1 MKIKHYLIAS
11 IFALTT
17 LAGCKNGS
25 ENEELPPSASQ
36 ETISAKIK
44 QQKIEENKK
53 KLNSLMS
60 RMMVT
65 PELSKMSSAMV
76 TAQMSDMLM
85 TSKGPITL
93 FAPSN
98 SAFEAISEE
107 NGKILTDPG
116 LRNALTALLKNHMV
130 AQDLSS
136 ADLLQEVKHSGPKT
150 LTTMGGASLTVYL
163 EDIDLFVKDVNGNSA
178 KIGKSDIIASN
189 GKVHVLDAVL
199 TLK

>member
-17 LAGCKNGS
+17 LAGCKNGA

-98 SAFEAISEE
+98 AAFEAISEE

-130 AQDLSS
+130 EQDLSS

-150 LTTMGGASLTVYL
+150 LTTMGGSSLTVYL